1 MAVFLI
7 FILLLLLLFVH
18 LNYLN
23 LYSLL
28 NQNKIKN
35 AYSHNFGLSLSL
47 LPYFNTD
54 NEDYREFYK
63 MIDFIAKNEPN
74 KNIFKRSKIS
84 VKITHLAKDP
94 QDQWI
99 LLQKIVN
106 YAKDR
111 NVFVWIS
118 TVLSS
123 DRDRE
128 YAYYKKLKQL
138 NYKNVGLTLSTY
150 HKNVS
155 EKVDA
160 ILRMNG
166 HIRLV
171 KGYYYGD
178 IPDWNVVTQLYYEN
192 AIKLI
197 QSNNY
202 HTLATHDFQIL
213 NKLRLKYP
221 HQNHI
226 ELAFFYSSL
235 NYVLQHEKAF
245 KNHKS
250 LYISY
255 GNIPLYLYHNI
266 FEIDLKRIMG
276 RTWGGPGGDLR
287 SPLPPGQ

>member
-7 FILLLLLLFVH
+7 FILFLLLLFVH

-23 LYSLL
+23 LYSIL
-28 NQNKIKN
+28 NQNKINN
-35 AYSHNFGLSLSL
+35 AYSNNFSLSLSL
-47 LPYFNTD
+47 LPYFNSD
-54 NEDYREFYK
+54 NEDYKEYYK

-84 VKITHLAKDP
+84 IKITHLAKEP

-99 LLQKIVN
+99 LLHNIVN

-118 TVLSS
+118 AVLSS

-128 YAYYKKLKQL
+128 YAYYKKLKHL
-138 NYKNVGLTLSTY
+138 NYQNVGLTLSTY

-155 EKVDA
+155 EKVDD

-171 KGYYYGD
+171 KGYYFGD
-178 IPDWNVVTQLYYEN
+178 IPDWKVVTKLYYEN

-197 QSNNY
+197 RSNNY
-202 HTLATHDFQIL
+202 HTLATHDFQLL
-213 NKLRLKYP
+213 NKLRLTYP
-221 HQNHI
+221 HQNNI

-235 NYVLQHEKAF
+235 NYVLKHEKAF

-250 LYISY
+250 LYIPY

-266 FEIDLKRIMG
+266 FQIDPLAK
-276 RTWGGPGGDLR
+276 LR
-287 SPLPPGQ
+287 AKLR